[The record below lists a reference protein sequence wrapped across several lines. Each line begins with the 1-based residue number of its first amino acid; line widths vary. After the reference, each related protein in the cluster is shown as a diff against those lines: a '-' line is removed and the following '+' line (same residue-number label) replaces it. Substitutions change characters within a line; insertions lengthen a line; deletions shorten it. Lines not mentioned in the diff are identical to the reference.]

1 MTAAMSGAGQAQVRD
16 DGEVTG
22 APRWSMRSWLAAID
36 RPEIVDDALR
46 RDDPYAGVA
55 LLTLVLNHPEPDVV
69 LPRIKR
75 ALASV
80 SAQTRA
86 NALQSL
92 GHYARLHGRIDAD
105 SLAHLRRALRDRTVL
120 HGYEIRGYAGDAASD
135 VAIFVPRRRLPRWLR
150 RRFAGP
156 APRS

>member
-1 MTAAMSGAGQAQVRD
+1 
-16 DGEVTG
+16 
-22 APRWSMRSWLAAID
+22 MRSWIDAID

-75 ALASV
+75 ALTSV

-86 NALQSL
+86 NALQSSATTPVCTAGSMRTRSL
-92 GHYARLHGRIDAD
+92 TCAGPGGPYGPARVRDTRI
-105 SLAHLRRALRDRTVL
+105 R
-120 HGYEIRGYAGDAASD
+120 GDAASD
-135 VAIFVPRRRLPRWLR
+135 VAIFAPRRRLPRWLR

>member
-1 MTAAMSGAGQAQVRD
+1 MSG
-16 DGEVTG
+16 T
-22 APRWSMRSWLAAID
+22 PRWSMRRWVDAID
-36 RPEIVDDALR
+36 QPEIVDDALR

-69 LPRIKR
+69 LPRITR
-75 ALASV
+75 VLTSV

-105 SLAHLRRALRDRTVL
+105 SVAHLRRALRDRTVL
-120 HGYEIRGYAGDAASD
+120 HGYEIRGYASNAASD
-135 VAIFVPRRRLPRWLR
+135 VAVFAPRRRLPRWLR